1 MDKIRTFLS
10 KIRTL
15 FSISKKAG
23 EAFPLPPMCAP
34 VSVAEYASIS
44 HDHLTCSTS
53 FENASGYK

>member
-1 MDKIRTFLS
+1 MDKIKNFLS

-15 FSISKKAG
+15 FSISKKEG
-23 EAFPLPPMCAP
+23 DAFPLPPMCAP

-53 FENASGYK
+53 F